1 MDLGESKMKP
11 EENIQRAKPEE
22 NIQRDKYAL
31 KINKNSVIRFLINQ
45 VFFRTTLKQLPYYIK
60 KIFRSKL

>member
-11 EENIQRAKPEE
+11 EENNQRAKPEE
-22 NIQRDKYAL
+22 NIQRDKYA
-31 KINKNSVIRFLINQ
+31 KINKNNVIRFLINQ

>member
-11 EENIQRAKPEE
+11 EENNQRAKPEE
-22 NIQRDKYAL
+22 NIQRDKYA
-31 KINKNSVIRFLINQ
+31 KINKNNAIRFLINQ
-45 VFFRTTLKQLPYYIK
+45 VFFRTTLKQLPFYIK